1 MGKKKL
7 PKVSFPEMEAM
18 LEGMKEL
25 LTDEYG
31 NPLPPEHPQVKKFK
45 NLAEQIGDDMVSPHD
60 REDGESLSGQ
70 A

>member
-7 PKVSFPEMEAM
+7 PKASFPELEAM
-18 LEGMKEL
+18 LEDMQEL

-31 NPLPPEHPQVKKFK
+31 NPLPPDHPQVKKLQS
-45 NLAEQIGDDMVSPHD
+45 LAEQLGDSRASSDKIEEAS
-60 REDGESLSGQ
+60 SLTGH

>member
-7 PKVSFPEMEAM
+7 PKVSFPELEAM
-18 LEGMKEL
+18 LEDMQEL

-31 NPLPPEHPQVKKFK
+31 NPLPPEHPQVKKLQS
-45 NLAEQIGDDMVSPHD
+45 LAEQLEGGMPSSP
-60 REDGESLSGQ
+60 ENESDAPLTGH

>member
-7 PKVSFPEMEAM
+7 PKVSFPELEAM
-18 LEGMKEL
+18 LEDMKEL

-31 NPLPPEHPQVKKFK
+31 NPLPPDHPQVKKLQS
-45 NLAEQIGDDMVSPHD
+45 LAELMEGNESFSPENEGGSPRTGH
-60 REDGESLSGQ
+60 

>member
-7 PKVSFPEMEAM
+7 PKVSFPELEAM
-18 LEGMKEL
+18 LEDMQEL

-31 NPLPPEHPQVKKFK
+31 NALPPEHPQVKKLQS
-45 NLAEQIGDDMVSPHD
+45 LAEQLEGGVPSSSENEGGSSWAGH
-60 REDGESLSGQ
+60 

>member
-7 PKVSFPEMEAM
+7 PKVSFPELEAM
-18 LEGMKEL
+18 LEDMQEL

-31 NPLPPEHPQVKKFK
+31 NPLPPNHPQVKKLQG
-45 NLAEQIGDDMVSPHD
+45 LAEQLEADSPSLP
-60 REDGESLSGQ
+60 ESEGGESMSGH

>member
-7 PKVSFPEMEAM
+7 PKVSFPELEAM
-18 LEGMKEL
+18 LKDMEEL

-31 NPLPPEHPQVKKFK
+31 NPLPPDHPQVKKLQS
-45 NLAEQIGDDMVSPHD
+45 LAEHIETSTPSSP
-60 REDGESLSGQ
+60 ENEGGESLAGH

>member
-7 PKVSFPEMEAM
+7 PKVSFPELEAM
-18 LEGMKEL
+18 LKDMEEL

-31 NPLPPEHPQVKKFK
+31 NPLPPDHPQVKKLQL
-45 NLAEQIGDDMVSPHD
+45 LAAQLGTDAPSVPENEGRD
-60 REDGESLSGQ
+60 SLPGH

>member
-7 PKVSFPEMEAM
+7 PKVSFPELEAM
-18 LEGMKEL
+18 LKDMQEL

-31 NPLPPEHPQVKKFK
+31 NPLPPDHPQVKKLK
-45 NLAEQIGDDMVSPHD
+45 SLAEHIEADTPSSP
-60 REDGESLSGQ
+60 ENEGGESLAGH

>member
-7 PKVSFPEMEAM
+7 PKVSFPELEAM
-18 LEGMKEL
+18 LEDMQEL

-31 NPLPPEHPQVKKFK
+31 NPLPPDHPQVKKLQS
-45 NLAEQIGDDMVSPHD
+45 LAGQLEGGMPSPPENEGDS
-60 REDGESLSGQ
+60 SLAGH

>member
-7 PKVSFPEMEAM
+7 PKVSFPELEAM
-18 LEGMKEL
+18 LKDMEEL

-31 NPLPPEHPQVKKFK
+31 NPLPPDHPQVKKLQL
-45 NLAEQIGDDMVSPHD
+45 LAAQLGTPSVPENEGGD
-60 REDGESLSGQ
+60 SLSGH

>member
-7 PKVSFPEMEAM
+7 PKVSFPELEAM
-18 LEGMKEL
+18 LKDMEEL

-31 NPLPPEHPQVKKFK
+31 KPLPPEHPQVKKLQR
-45 NLAEQIGDDMVSPHD
+45 LAEQLEADSPALPD
-60 REDGESLSGQ
+60 NEGGESLAGN

>member
-7 PKVSFPEMEAM
+7 PKVSLPEMEAM
-18 LEGMKEL
+18 LAGMQDL

-31 NPLPPEHPQVKKFK
+31 NPLPPDHPHMKTLQQ
-45 NLAEQIGDDMVSPHD
+45 LAQQLNHA
-60 REDGESLSGQ
+60 RDGEASFPLKGE